1 MGKEIVWCKIDK
13 NKHLKAPSSHKEE
26 GAFFYQKLSKIKKM
40 KVLKFG
46 GTSVGSVESITK
58 LLQIIEKEQSGSGS
72 PVVVLSAMSGVT
84 NLLSDMANKAE
95 KGISFTDD
103 LKDLEERHFHIIKE
117 LLAVAKQNPV
127 FTKLRILFNE
137 LEDILQGVMIL
148 GELTPRT
155 RDLIL
160 SYGERC
166 SAFMISKIAGQ
177 KDDDDLFVSA
187 ANLIKTDSNYGQAR
201 VNMELSKLLIRDFY
215 QKNNDKIIFTTGFIA
230 SNEEGRIT
238 TLGRGGSDYTAAII
252 ASALNAEEIEIWTDV
267 NGMMT
272 ADPRMVKK
280 AFSLPELS
288 YTEAMELSFFGA
300 KVIYPPTMIPAFL
313 KKIPIVI
320 RNTFEPEFTGTVIRH
335 DCENSHLAIKG
346 ISSIN
351 DISIINVE
359 GSGMV
364 GKAGFSGRLFS
375 LLARE
380 QINIILITQSSSEHS
395 ITFAIHPAD
404 AEKAQKLIAQ
414 EFELELL
421 AKKMEVPVFEHHLSV
436 LAIVGENM
444 KQSPGISGKLFHALG
459 RNGINVRAIAQ
470 GSSEYNISVVISK
483 EDLKKGLNAV
493 HDAFFVG
500 LNKTL
505 HLFCIGTGNIGST
518 LFRQLLAHQDF
529 LQKHNGLQIKV
540 VGISNSRKMLFNE
553 DGIKLENWSE
563 ELQKQG
569 ENADLASFVRKMKEL
584 NLPNCVLADNT
595 ASVEPIDFYH
605 EIFSANISI
614 VTCNKIGNSGTFEQ
628 YKLFRDSA
636 RLHGVDFFYET
647 NVGAGLPI
655 VKTLKDLMLSGDRII
670 KIEAIL
676 SGTISYIFNHYKG
689 DNSFHDV
696 VKQAQEK
703 GYTEP
708 DPRDDLRGTDF
719 MRKMLILARDAGYAL
734 DPEDVIIENMLPQA
748 CLQAKSVDD
757 FYYALKSEHAFFEDM
772 KSKAEHDKKVLRYI
786 GKLENGQVKISL
798 QMVDETHPFYALS
811 GSDNIISF
819 STERYSERPMVVK
832 GPGAG
837 AEVTAAGVFADI
849 VNVGANKL

>member
-1 MGKEIVWCKIDK
+1 
-13 NKHLKAPSSHKEE
+13 
-26 GAFFYQKLSKIKKM
+26 M

-58 LLQIIEKEQSGSGS
+58 LLQIIEKEQSSS
-72 PVVVLSAMSGVT
+72 QKPVVVLSALSGVT
-84 NLLSDMANKAE
+84 NLLSEMANKAE
-95 KGISFTDD
+95 KSISFTDD
-103 LKDLEERHFHIIKE
+103 LKALEERHFHIIKE
-117 LLAVAKQNPV
+117 LLAVSKQNPV

-137 LEDILQGVMIL
+137 LEDILQGIMIL
-148 GELTPRT
+148 SELTPRT

-177 KDDDDLFVSA
+177 KHDDDLFVSA
-187 ANLIKTDSNYGQAR
+187 ADLIKTDSNYGQAR
-201 VNMELSKLLIRDFY
+201 VNMELSELLVRDFY

-320 RNTFEPEFTGTVIRH
+320 RNTFEPEFPGTVIRH
-335 DCENSHLAIKG
+335 DCENSNLAIKG

-404 AEKAQKLIAQ
+404 AEKAQKLITQ

-421 AKKMEVPVFEHHLSV
+421 AKKMEAPVFEENLSI

-444 KQSPGISGKLFHALG
+444 KQTPGISGKLFHALG

-470 GSSEYNISVVISK
+470 GSSEYNISVIIGR
-483 EDLKKGLNAV
+483 EDLNKALNAV

-505 HLFCIGTGNIGST
+505 YLFCVGTGNIGAT
-518 LFRQLLAHQDF
+518 LFRQLLAHKDF
-529 LQKHNGLQIKV
+529 LQKHNGLQINV
-540 VGISNSRKMLFNE
+540 IGVTNSRKMIFNE
-553 DGIKLENWSE
+553 EGIDLENWNES
-563 ELQKQG
+563 LQNQG
-569 ENADLASFVRKMKEL
+569 EKADLSQFVHKMKAM
-584 NLPNCVLADNT
+584 NLPNCVFADNT
-595 ASVEPIDFYH
+595 ASAQPIDFYH

-614 VTCNKIGNSGTFEQ
+614 VTCNKIGNSASFEQ

-670 KIEAIL
+670 SIEAIL
-676 SGTISYIFNHYKG
+676 SGTISYIFNNYRG
-689 DNSFHDV
+689 EISFHDV

-719 MRKMLILARDAGYAL
+719 MRKMLILARDAGYELEA
-734 DPEDVIIENMLPQA
+734 EDVIIENMLPQS
-748 CLQAKSVDD
+748 CLEAKSVDD
-757 FYYALKSEHAFFEDM
+757 FYSALKAEHAFFEEM
-772 KSKAEHDKKVLRYI
+772 KSKAENDQKVLRYI

-798 QMVDETHPFYALS
+798 LMVDETHPFYALA